1 MESGELRHPH
11 RADET
16 TGYDCAV
23 ISISTSRFEKFGNV
37 KTPEEAQDDS
47 GRMIIELLQDA
58 GHTLRFYYLLSD
70 EIPQIRRYMHRLTNR
85 VDVIIATG
93 GTGLAPRDVTIE
105 AVQSLIQ
112 KEMPGFGELFRVMS
126 YEQVGSAAML
136 TRAIGGIIERTVVF
150 CLPGSPKAVKLAME
164 KFILPELHHILKHVV
179 EKSKP

>member
-1 MESGELRHPH
+1 MESGELRHSH

-16 TGYDCAV
+16 TSYDCAV
-23 ISISTSRFEKFGNV
+23 ISISTSKFEKFGNV
-37 KTPEEAQDDS
+37 KKPEEAQDDS
-47 GRMIIELLQDA
+47 GRIIIELLQDA
-58 GHTLRFYYLLSD
+58 GHTLEFYYLISD
-70 EIPQIRRYMHRLTNR
+70 EIPQIRRKVHRLINR
-85 VDVIIATG
+85 VDVIISTG

-126 YEQVGSAAML
+126 YEQVGSAAIL

-164 KFILPELHHILKHVV
+164 RLILPELHHILKHVI
-179 EKSKP
+179 EN